1 MPTTTLPNK
10 IIAVLLS
17 FALIFSFTPS
27 IAFADQDTGQQ
38 TTNESTNTGNQS
50 QENSSSSSQ
59 PNNQSSRESNESS
72 SGSVSSEGTLSSSGP
87 DPVEDGVASSNDD
100 ASQSTTQ
107 TLEDDAAFEFIY
119 IDQKEVPL
127 NETQS
132 IVVSFANPENA
143 NSAILWFQKTDGGLQ
158 SVKPSQIED
167 GAALFE
173 LTFTSNEQIGNYNLV
188 KVSWEGST
196 PGEAVISSNTDT
208 GYLFSVIEETEEEN
222 EEGITAYSIDDSG
235 NITEEESVADAIEES
250 AKADNGIAPL
260 SLSSGSNASARSGSG
275 GMVIA
280 LDPGHGGSDPGAVN
294 GSLVEKTL
302 NLKIAQYC
310 RAALDQYSGITTFM
324 TRTGDEYVGLTER
337 VTRAVNAGA
346 DVFVSFHINSATS
359 TATGFEVWVQ
369 NDSSWRYYL
378 HQESSELGTAIL
390 EKLKKFGITNRGNKE
405 SDYGNGVT
413 YEDGSQADGLA
424 VLRESRKNNIPAVL
438 IEHGFING
446 SAADQALLSSE
457 SSLKAMGE
465 ADAEAIAEYYDL
477 SVDPK
482 PNVKIKSIDN
492 GRVTLAWDPVD
503 GASKYA
509 IACYKGNN
517 TYETYTLDCTNTEYT
532 ITGLENGKTYEF
544 LVQAYLSDHWSSYST
559 RDHIECTVIPQPKP
573 TVSSVGD
580 GTVTL
585 SWDPIPGATKYAIS
599 SQNPGVNYSL
609 DCTDT
614 TYTISNLANGR
625 EYNFLVQAYV
635 NGKWSSYS
643 EFNYVKATPEGP
655 VKPSPTVTSVGN
667 GTVTLS
673 WDAVSGA
680 TKYAISSQNPGVN
693 YELNCT
699 GTTYTV
705 TGLTN
710 GKEYQFLVQAYVDGK
725 WSSYTEEDMVK
736 AKLPGYSIMGTS
748 NASIGQMVRYFS
760 ASGNVYPE
768 SVYSSKGASTI
779 NEFCS
784 AIYEQANAE
793 GVRAEVLF
801 SQVMWETGW
810 LQFGGDVKPEQCN
823 FGGLGA
829 TGNGAQGNSF
839 PSVQIGLRAQ
849 AQHLKAYAS
858 FEPVNGPLYDTRFN
872 YVTRGTAP
880 CVEDLGNGKWASDPN
895 YGLSLSRLINQLLSY

>member
-1 MPTTTLPNK
+1 MPTTTLSNK
-10 IIAVLLS
+10 LIAILLS
-17 FALIFSFTPS
+17 FALVFSFTPS
-27 IAFADQDTGQQ
+27 IAFADQNTDQQ
-38 TTNESTNTGNQS
+38 TTNEATVANNQNL
-50 QENSSSSSQ
+50 ENPSSSSQ
-59 PNNQSSRESNESS
+59 PNNQSSQENNDSSKGLLSSEDTSSS
-72 SGSVSSEGTLSSSGP
+72 SGQGSAENS
-87 DPVEDGVASSNDD
+87 AANSNAAAD
-100 ASQSTTQ
+100 QPTTQ
-107 TLEDDAAFEFIY
+107 MLEDDAAFEFIY

-132 IVVSFANPENA
+132 IVVSFTNPENA
-143 NSAILWFQKTDGGLQ
+143 NSATLWYQKADGDLQ
-158 SVKPSQIED
+158 SVQPSQIED
-167 GAALFE
+167 GAALFK
-173 LTFTSNEQIGNYNLV
+173 LTFTSSDQLGNYSLV
-188 KVSWEGST
+188 KVSWEGSA
-196 PGEAVISSNTDT
+196 PGEAAISSDTDT
-208 GYLFSVIEETEEEN
+208 GYSFSVIEAVAEEN
-222 EEGITAYSIDDSG
+222 EEEVTVYSIDDGG
-235 NITEEESVADAIEES
+235 NLTEEESVADAIEES
-250 AKADNGIAPL
+250 GGAESGIAPL
-260 SLSSGSNASARSGSG
+260 SLSPETSASSRSGSN

-310 RAALDQYSGITTFM
+310 KAVLDQYSGITTFM

-346 DVFVSFHINSATS
+346 DVFVSFHINSAAG
-359 TATGFEVWVQ
+359 ATGFEVWVQ

-378 HQESSELGTAIL
+378 HEESSELGTAIL
-390 EKLKKFGITNRGNKE
+390 DKLDKFGLRDRGNKE
-405 SDYGNGVT
+405 SDSQNGNK
-413 YEDGSQADGLA
+413 YADGSPADYLT
-424 VLRESRKNNIPAVL
+424 VLYESRMNNIPAVL

-446 SAADQALLSSE
+446 SAADQVLLSSE

-492 GRVTLAWDPVD
+492 GKVTLTWDPVD
-503 GASKYA
+503 GANKYA

-517 TYETYTLDCTNTEYT
+517 TYETYTLDCTNTDYT

-544 LVQAYLSDHWSSYST
+544 LVQAYLGDHWSSYSI

-599 SQNPGVNYSL
+599 SQNPGVNYSI
-609 DCTDT
+609 DCTDA

-625 EYNFLVQAYV
+625 EYSFLVQAYV
-635 NGKWSSYS
+635 DGKWSSYS
-643 EFNYVKATPEGP
+643 EYNYVKATPEGP
-655 VKPSPTVTSVGN
+655 TKPSPAVTSIGN

-705 TGLTN
+705 TGLAN

-725 WSSYTEEDMVK
+725 WSSYTEEDLVK

-748 NASIGQMVRYFS
+748 NVSIDQMVRCFN
-760 ASGNVYPE
+760 ASGKVYPE

-779 NEFCS
+779 NEFCT

-829 TGNGAQGNSF
+829 TDNGAQGNAF

-872 YVTRGTAP
+872 YVARGTAP